1 VCYIVSMMV
10 YLFLVFFYLANC
22 ATFCDKYSQALGL
35 TNNKLVTTVV
45 TGVVGKITAPGVT
58 TLKYFDGTKPQ
69 GSLNYLDPKNA
80 DDLTALVGALVQFFG
95 AALGCTDGS
104 ITPYTGPSM
113 DKVHQPMGINA
124 AESKFFNDQVIAVL
138 AGAGVSAEDQ
148 ATARKL
154 LGSLNKQI
162 ISQSFCDRY
171 SDALKLSNKDLVTS
185 VVTGV
190 FGKITAPSTPTLK
203 FFNGVQPPGSTDYLN
218 RNKNA
223 LPGLVNGLV
232 TFFGQALGC
241 HDGTIAK
248 YGGGTMKQ
256 VHGSMGVN
264 TMAFNF
270 FNFKVIDVLRAA
282 GVAAADLTAVHS
294 LLNSTKGDIVSA

>member
-1 VCYIVSMMV
+1 MLVQ
-10 YLFLVFFYLANC
+10 LFFVFFCFANC
-22 ATFCDKYSQALGL
+22 ATFCNKYSQALGL

-45 TGVVGKITAPGVT
+45 TGVVGKITAPGVP

-80 DDLTALVGALVQFFG
+80 DDLNALVGALVQFFG
-95 AALGCTDGS
+95 TALGCTDGT

-113 DKVHQPMGINA
+113 DKVHQPMGINK
-124 AESKFFNDQVIAVL
+124 AESQFFNDQVIAVL
-138 AGAGVSAEDQ
+138 AGAGVTQEDQ
-148 ATARKL
+148 TTARNL

-162 ISQSFCDRY
+162 ISQTICDRY
-171 SDALKLSNKDLVTS
+171 SDALKVSNKALVTS

-218 RNKNA
+218 RNKDA

-248 YGGGTMKQ
+248 YGGPTMKQ
-256 VHGSMGVN
+256 VHGPMGVN
-264 TMAFNF
+264 NLAFNF
-270 FNFKVIDVLRAA
+270 FNFQVIGVLRAA
-282 GVAAADLTAVHS
+282 GVAPADLNAVHG
-294 LLNSTKGDIVSA
+294 LLNNTKADIVSA